1 MYLIEKIRHNTVGRL
16 RGARSEASVSGS
28 WEIQKCRN
36 QKEVVTA
43 LLKQF
48 LRALPSL
55 PTLAHLER
63 PLKLCGIYFCA
74 FRCCVSRSEGFMWLW
89 GILDEGQAIS
99 ARN

>member
-1 MYLIEKIRHNTVGRL
+1 MIEKIRHNTVGRL
-16 RGARSEASVSGS
+16 RGGRSEESVSGS

-36 QKEVVTA
+36 QREVVTA
-43 LLKQF
+43 MLKHF

-55 PTLAHLER
+55 PTLAQLER

-89 GILDEGQAIS
+89 GYTG
-99 ARN
+99 